1 MRSRRNTV
9 FAWLAAGVLVASL
22 TIAGMIIYL
31 GRFQG
36 PDTPATAP
44 AGITSAAPAVGLSP
58 SPGPGAPGTN
68 GSFGSGTE
76 PGDGAGD
83 GGAASRTSLVTPAG
97 GVAPAAANGLIRSVN
112 GGGGMN

>member
-22 TIAGMIIYL
+22 PIAGMIIYL

-36 PDTPATAP
+36 PDTPATTP
-44 AGITSAAPAVGLSP
+44 VGVTPAAPSASLSP
-58 SPGPGAPGTN
+58 SPGPVAPGTN

-83 GGAASRTSLVTPAG
+83 GGLPGQSSVVTPAG
-97 GVAPAAANGLIRSVN
+97 GIASAAANGATGSVN